1 MTAPRVMIWVQHL
14 MGIGH
19 QRRAAAIARA
29 LAERGV
35 HVAFVTGGAGAPDV
49 EVDRINV
56 VALPAARVADASYRA
71 LVDADGREVDDAW
84 RAARRGMLLA
94 AFAEHAPH
102 VLVTETWPF
111 GRRLLRFELEPLV
124 ERARAA
130 RCRLVSSIRDVLQ
143 PPSKP
148 SRARAAA
155 ERVLESYEVV
165 LVHGDPAL
173 VRLDASFPETERIRE
188 RIRYTGYVAAGQGPT
203 APPGVG
209 EGEIVVSAGGGV
221 VAHRLADTALAAAR
235 SDPRL
240 KWRILVGP
248 NAGAAALTGWR
259 RSAPQN
265 AVVEPNRA
273 DFASI
278 LSRARVSV
286 SQAGYNT
293 VTDLLATGAP
303 AVLVP
308 FSAAGEREQSIRAR
322 ILAETGFARV
332 VDEERLT
339 AAALLDAVW
348 DAAAQPVP
356 SRRPIRLD
364 GAGESAD
371 AVLDIARAAAPL
383 PAPLTRCSGHHVP
396 LRES

>member
-1 MTAPRVMIWVQHL
+1 MIWVQHL

-19 QRRAAAIARA
+19 RRRAAAIARA

-35 HVAFVTGGAGAPDV
+35 DVAFVNGGAGAPDV
-49 EVDRINV
+49 EVDRVHV
-56 VALPAARVADASYRA
+56 VALPAARAADASYRA

-84 RAARRGMLLA
+84 RAARRDMLLA

-124 ERARAA
+124 DRACAA
-130 RCRLVSSIRDVLQ
+130 GCRLVSSIRDVLQ

-155 ERVLESYEVV
+155 ERVRESYDAV
-165 LVHGDPAL
+165 LVHGDPAF
-173 VRLDASFPETERIRE
+173 VALDASFPETERIRD
-188 RIRYTGYVAAGQGPT
+188 RIRYTGYVAAGPGPA

-221 VAHRLADTALAAAR
+221 VAHRLVDTALAAAR

-240 KWRILVGP
+240 KWRILVGS
-248 NAGAAALTGWR
+248 NAGAAALAGWR
-259 RSAPQN
+259 RSAPDN

-273 DFASI
+273 DFGSI

-293 VTDLLATGAP
+293 VTDLLATGTR

-322 ILAETGFARV
+322 VLAEAGFARV

-339 AAALLDAVW
+339 AATLLDAVRCV
-348 DAAAQPVP
+348 AAQAAPSHRPV
-356 SRRPIRLD
+356 RLG

-371 AVLDIARAAAPL
+371 AVLEIASAAL
-383 PAPLTRCSGHHVP
+383 PSFRC
-396 LRES
+396 